1 MKIMDGKTS
10 PTIEELEK
18 KNAQLENQMKTLEL
32 KVQWYEEQFRLAQ
45 QKRFGVSSEKTDDNQ
60 LTLQLFN
67 EAEISS
73 AVLLAEPTMETI
85 NYTRKKI
92 GGRAEKLK
100 DLPVETIHY
109 DLSDAEKV
117 CLACNHELH
126 EMSHQTRQELK
137 VVPAQ
142 VKVVEHV
149 QHIYS
154 CRHCEKHA
162 ITTPI
167 VKAKMPNPVIPKGL
181 ASPSAIAFVMTQ
193 KFADGLPLYRQEKQ
207 LERMGI
213 PLNRQT
219 LSNWMIS
226 STTRWL
232 RPFYDLLHRQ
242 LLQEELLH
250 ADETSLQVLDE
261 PGKIAQSKS
270 YMWLY
275 RTSSV
280 TKKPMVLFDYRA
292 NRSSKNP
299 KDFLKGYEGY
309 LNVDGYAGYE
319 SLENVELAGCWAHA
333 RRKFDEALKALKSP
347 SSSSTRSTIA
357 KKGLNFCNQLFAIER
372 KIKKLDAKERLKIRQ
387 KDSQPVL
394 DAYLAW
400 LHEQKEI
407 IAPQSATGKAIT
419 YSLNQWHKLTTF
431 MKDGRIEID
440 NNRAE
445 RSIKPFVIGRK
456 NWLFAV
462 STSGANSSAIIYSL
476 VETAKENGLNPFFY
490 LQFLFEELPQLDMT
504 ADLNLEHLM
513 PWSKELPKDCYIQK
527 KK

>member
-1 MKIMDGKTS
+1 MKTMDGNTS

-18 KNAQLENQMKTLEL
+18 KNAQLENQMKSLEMKL
-32 KVQWYEEQFRLAQ
+32 QWYEEQFKLAQ
-45 QKRFGVSSEKTDDNQ
+45 QKQFGTSSEKTDDNQ
-60 LTLQLFN
+60 LALQLFN

-73 AVLLAEPTMETI
+73 SVLLAEPTMETI
-85 NYTRKKI
+85 SYSRKKI

-117 CLACNHELH
+117 CSACDHALH

-137 VVPAQ
+137 IVPAQ

-154 CRHCEKHA
+154 CRHCENHA
-162 ITTPI
+162 IATPI
-167 VKAKMPNPVIPKGL
+167 IKAKMPNPVIPKGL
-181 ASPSAIAFVMTQ
+181 ASPSAIAFIITQ
-193 KFADGLPLYRQEKQ
+193 KFVDGLPLHRQEKQ

-219 LSNWMIS
+219 LSNWVIS

-232 RPFYDLLHRQ
+232 SPFYDHLHQQ
-242 LLQEELLH
+242 LLKEALLH
-250 ADETSLQVLDE
+250 ADETGLQVLNE
-261 PGKIAQSKS
+261 PDKTPQSKS

-275 RTSSV
+275 RTSGESE
-280 TKKPMVLFDYRA
+280 KPIVLFDYSP
-292 NRSSKNP
+292 NRSQKNP
-299 KDFLKGYEGY
+299 EDFLKDFSGY
-309 LNVDGYAGYE
+309 LHVDGYAGYH
-319 SLENVELAGCWAHA
+319 SLKNIELAGCWAHA
-333 RRKFDEALKALKSP
+333 RRKFDEALKALKGAPPGSA
-347 SSSSTRSTIA
+347 RSTIA
-357 KKGLNFCNQLFAIER
+357 KKGLNFCNQLFVIER
-372 KIKKLDAKERLKIRQ
+372 KLKGKDPTERLETRQ
-387 KDSQPVL
+387 SDSQPVL

-400 LHEQKEI
+400 LNEQKEI
-407 IAPQSATGKAIT
+407 VAPQSATGKAIS
-419 YSLNQWHKLTTF
+419 YSLNQWQKLTTF

-462 STSGANSSAIIYSL
+462 STSGARSSAIAYSV

-490 LQFLFEELPQLDMT
+490 LRFLFEELPQLEMSEN
-504 ADLNLEHLM
+504 LNIDHLM

>member
-1 MKIMDGKTS
+1 MDGKTS

-45 QKRFGVSSEKTDDNQ
+45 QKRFGASSEKTDDNQ

-117 CLACNHELH
+117 CLACDHALH

-137 VVPAQ
+137 IVPAQ

-181 ASPSAIAFVMTQ
+181 ASPSAIAFIMMQ

-219 LSNWMIS
+219 LSNWLIS

-232 RPFYDLLHRQ
+232 SPFYDHLHRQ

-261 PGKIAQSKS
+261 PSKTAQFKS
-270 YMWLY
+270 YM
-275 RTSSV
+275 
-280 TKKPMVLFDYRA
+280 
-292 NRSSKNP
+292 
-299 KDFLKGYEGY
+299 
-309 LNVDGYAGYE
+309 
-319 SLENVELAGCWAHA
+319 
-333 RRKFDEALKALKSP
+333 
-347 SSSSTRSTIA
+347 
-357 KKGLNFCNQLFAIER
+357 
-372 KIKKLDAKERLKIRQ
+372 
-387 KDSQPVL
+387 
-394 DAYLAW
+394 
-400 LHEQKEI
+400 
-407 IAPQSATGKAIT
+407 
-419 YSLNQWHKLTTF
+419 
-431 MKDGRIEID
+431 
-440 NNRAE
+440 
-445 RSIKPFVIGRK
+445 
-456 NWLFAV
+456 
-462 STSGANSSAIIYSL
+462 
-476 VETAKENGLNPFFY
+476 
-490 LQFLFEELPQLDMT
+490 
-504 ADLNLEHLM
+504 
-513 PWSKELPKDCYIQK
+513 
-527 KK
+527 

>member
-1 MKIMDGKTS
+1 MDGNTS

-18 KNAQLENQMKTLEL
+18 KNAQLENQMKTMEMKL
-32 KVQWYEEQFRLAQ
+32 KWYEEQFKLAQ
-45 QKRFGVSSEKTDDNQ
+45 QKRFGSSSEKTDDDQ
-60 LTLQLFN
+60 LVLQLFN
-67 EAEISS
+67 EAEVSS
-73 AVLLAEPTMETI
+73 SILLAEPTLETI
-85 NYTRKKI
+85 SYTRKKV
-92 GGRAEKLK
+92 GERAEKLK

-109 DLSDAEKV
+109 DLSDEEKV
-117 CLACNHELH
+117 CLTCDHELH
-126 EMSHQTRQELK
+126 EMSRQTRQELK
-137 VVPAQ
+137 IVPAQ

-181 ASPSAIAFVMTQ
+181 ASPSALAFVMTQ

-226 STTRWL
+226 GATRWL
-232 RPFYDLLHRQ
+232 KFIYDHFHFEMM
-242 LLQEELLH
+242 QEALLH
-250 ADETSLQVLDE
+250 ADETSMQVLDE
-261 PGKIAQSKS
+261 PGKEAQSKS

-275 RTSSV
+275 RTSGVSE
-280 TKKPMVLFDYRA
+280 KPMVLFDYRA
-292 NRSSKNP
+292 NRSKQNP
-299 KDFLKGYEGY
+299 KDFLSDFSGY
-309 LNVDGYAGYE
+309 LHVDGYAGYE
-319 SLENVELAGCWAHA
+319 ALANIELAGCWAHA
-333 RRKFDEALKALKSP
+333 RRKFDEALKALKGAP
-347 SSSSTRSTIA
+347 TGAARSTIA

-372 KIKKLDAKERLKIRQ
+372 KIKDKDPKERLLIRQ

-394 DAYLAW
+394 DAFLAW
-400 LHEQKEI
+400 LHEQQEI
-407 IAPQSATGKAIT
+407 VAPKSVTGSAISYT
-419 YSLNQWHKLTTF
+419 LNQWLKLTTF

-462 STSGANSSAIIYSL
+462 STSGATSSAIIYS
-476 VETAKENGLNPFFY
+476 VIETAKENGLNPFFY
-490 LQFLFEELPQLDMT
+490 LHFLFEKLPQLN
-504 ADLNLEHLM
+504 LNEAHVFDELM
-513 PWSKELPKDCYIQK
+513 PWSKNLPKDCYIQK

>member
-1 MKIMDGKTS
+1 MDGKTS

-280 TKKPMVLFDYRA
+280 TK
-292 NRSSKNP
+292 NRWSFSI
-299 KDFLKGYEGY
+299 
-309 LNVDGYAGYE
+309 
-319 SLENVELAGCWAHA
+319 
-333 RRKFDEALKALKSP
+333 
-347 SSSSTRSTIA
+347 T
-357 KKGLNFCNQLFAIER
+357 ER
-372 KIKKLDAKERLKIRQ
+372 TDRVKIR
-387 KDSQPVL
+387 
-394 DAYLAW
+394 
-400 LHEQKEI
+400 
-407 IAPQSATGKAIT
+407 
-419 YSLNQWHKLTTF
+419 
-431 MKDGRIEID
+431 RI
-440 NNRAE
+440 
-445 RSIKPFVIGRK
+445 S
-456 NWLFAV
+456 
-462 STSGANSSAIIYSL
+462 
-476 VETAKENGLNPFFY
+476 
-490 LQFLFEELPQLDMT
+490 
-504 ADLNLEHLM
+504 
-513 PWSKELPKDCYIQK
+513 
-527 KK
+527 